1 MIGNLSKQ
9 LDELVWGDRLHQY
22 GMPGRVLT
30 GVLRNLYAVLRDI
43 FTGQLT
49 LRSMSL
55 VYTTLLSIVPL
66 IAFSFSVLKGL
77 GVQERLEDRLAELL
91 DPLGKENVEMIT
103 GELMNVVSNVDGG
116 VLGSIGLAF
125 FIYTAIS
132 MVQKIEESFN
142 YVWYVAK
149 PRSFARRFAEYML
162 VLLIGPVAMVIAL
175 GAIAS
180 LENDAVVVWLTN
192 NAVLGPLFAATTRLT
207 PFLLVS
213 AVFTFMYWYMPN
225 AKVRLRS
232 ALIGGIAGG
241 FLWATAG
248 VIFAAF
254 VKETTNTQA
263 VYATFAIAIFTLIWL
278 YLNWLILL
286 IGAQLAF
293 YFQNPA
299 YLRIGRREPRLSNAM
314 RERLALNIMLQ
325 VGGAF
330 RSSDKTIDLQTL
342 SRQMRIPSITVAP
355 IIEGLENSGM
365 LTTNE
370 KEDLLPGREMTRIS
384 LGDIFD
390 VVRVD
395 GETGSHEDPKWNSLV
410 ENLGTAVDE
419 AVKKTLADRSLAD
432 LIDDVEQAK

>member
-1 MIGNLSKQ
+1 MISNLRKQ
-9 LDELVWGDRLHQY
+9 FDGLVWGDRLHQY
-22 GMPGRVLT
+22 GVPGRVLG
-30 GVLRNLYAVLRDI
+30 GVLQYLYALLRDI

-91 DPLGKENVEMIT
+91 DPLGNENVEMIT
-103 GELMNVVSNVDGG
+103 GNLMDVVEKVDGG
-116 VLGSIGLAF
+116 VLGSIGLIF
-125 FIYTAIS
+125 FIVTAIS

-162 VLLIGPVAMVIAL
+162 VLLIGPVVMVIAL

-180 LENDAVVVWLTN
+180 LENDAIVIWLAN
-192 NAVLGPLFAATTRLT
+192 NAVLGPLFTATTRLT
-207 PFLLVS
+207 PFLLVTG
-213 AVFTFMYWYMPN
+213 VFTFMYWYMPN
-225 AKVRLRS
+225 AKVRFRS
-232 ALIGGIAGG
+232 ALVGGLAGG

-248 VIFAAF
+248 VLFAAF
-254 VKETTNTQA
+254 VKATTNTQA
-263 VYATFAIAIFTLIWL
+263 VYATFAIAIFALIWL

-293 YFQNPA
+293 YFQNPV
-299 YLRIGRREPRLSNAM
+299 YLRIGRQEPRLSNGM

-325 VGGAF
+325 VGDAF
-330 RSSDKTIDLQTL
+330 RTSDKTISLQDL
-342 SRQMRIPSITVAP
+342 SRQLRIPSITVAP
-355 IIEGLENSGM
+355 VIEALENSGL
-365 LTTNE
+365 LTTDE
-370 KEDLLPGREMTRIS
+370 KEDLLPGRDMTRIS
-384 LGDIFD
+384 LDDIFD
-390 VVRVD
+390 VVRVE
-395 GETGSHEDPKWNSLV
+395 GETGSYRDPCWDSIV

-419 AVKKTLADRSLAD
+419 AVSKTLQDRSLAD
-432 LIDDVEQAK
+432 LINDVEQTR